1 MPSFHGNCP
10 CLPHAAI
17 LAGLFFYND
26 STTRFANKAF
36 NFNGF
41 VGNSDGSNGTFRG
54 DWSKTTTFSS
64 FIFDFARQIKSVP
77 DIFLGFIFHA
87 ADLQP
92 LKSNA
97 GIQDCDRHGVI
108 DGSYRRLVF
117 EPGRHFWVLT

>member
-1 MPSFHGNCP
+1 MDLWEIRMGVMAHLGVIG
-10 CLPHAAI
+10 A
-17 LAGLFFYND
+17 
-26 STTRFANKAF
+26 
-36 NFNGF
+36 
-41 VGNSDGSNGTFRG
+41 
-54 DWSKTTTFSS
+54 KTTTFSS

-92 LKSNA
+92 FKSNA

-117 EPGRHFWVLT
+117 EPGRHFGVLT

>member
-1 MPSFHGNCP
+1 MPPFW
-10 CLPHAAI
+10 
-17 LAGLFFYND
+17 LAYFFITIAQHD
-26 STTRFANKAF
+26 SRIKPSISMDLWEIRMGVMAHLGVIGA
-36 NFNGF
+36 
-41 VGNSDGSNGTFRG
+41 
-54 DWSKTTTFSS
+54 KTTTFSS

-87 ADLQP
+87 ADPQP